1 MPVTLSGLDLSWMKD
16 PANRLPPAPPKKRID
31 HRKPAEGISVP
42 FFLPDIKPFVAHAT
56 KTPVEITSRSALRR
70 YEIGNGLK
78 QAGDLPVGQIVKENR
93 AKHDA
98 EMKLIKE
105 HGGHSAWTDFNPLE
119 TA

>member
-1 MPVTLSGLDLSWMKD
+1 MTVTLSGLDLSWMND
-16 PANRLPPAPPKKRID
+16 PANRLPPAPPKPRID
-31 HRKPAEGISVP
+31 HRKRAEGIAIP
-42 FFLPDIKPFVAHAT
+42 AFMPDIKPFVAHAT
-56 KTPVEITSRSALRR
+56 KTPVEITSRSVLRR

-105 HGGHSAWTDFNPLE
+105 HGGTSAWTDFSLPE